1 MKKILLIVCLF
12 TNLTCFSQQ
21 LPNNLTPTDKIYG
34 LSKFWQE
41 VNYNFVYLNQIDRKT
56 WDSTYKALIP
66 QVSQSK
72 NDYEYYRLM
81 MRFCAM
87 LKDGH
92 TGVFAPGS
100 VNGLFFGKMFG
111 KYWFGLED
119 VGGKAIVNRV
129 LKSELNEI
137 PIGTEVISVNGIP
150 TRQYAKEN
158 SEPYIFSS
166 TDYVRERS
174 GIQNLLLG
182 LIGASYDVTFKKPD
196 GKVFSL
202 HLTHA
207 KTTDTAFYPSFP
219 QYPLLE
225 LKWYPG
231 KVAYLALNSF
241 GDDKIDSMFIA
252 KLPELYQAKGLIID
266 LRNNGGG
273 STGIGTS
280 ILQYLM
286 KDTLMQHSRYFTRDH
301 LPAFKAWGY
310 YVTPKDTINNAWN
323 VKSWKAF
330 HDSYFYAFDYAP
342 DTVHLNAKRLVVP
355 TAILTGNN
363 TASAAE
369 DFLISAA
376 NQSHMTRIGE
386 PTYGSTGQ
394 PYQFELV
401 GGFTARVCT
410 KKDTYPDGSPF
421 VGVGIKP
428 AMEVAPTVQDFIQH
442 KDPVLDKALSYLQGK
457 IGK

>member
-1 MKKILLIVCLF
+1 M
-12 TNLTCFSQQ
+12 
-21 LPNNLTPTDKIYG
+21 
-34 LSKFWQE
+34 
-41 VNYNFVYLNQIDRKT
+41 
-56 WDSTYKALIP
+56 
-66 QVSQSK
+66 
-72 NDYEYYRLM
+72 
-81 MRFCAM
+81 
-87 LKDGH
+87 
-92 TGVFAPGS
+92 
-100 VNGLFFGKMFG
+100 
-111 KYWFGLED
+111 
-119 VGGKAIVNRV
+119 
-129 LKSELNEI
+129 
-137 PIGTEVISVNGIP
+137 
-150 TRQYAKEN
+150 
-158 SEPYIFSS
+158 
-166 TDYVRERS
+166 
-174 GIQNLLLG
+174 
-182 LIGASYDVTFKKPD
+182 
-196 GKVFSL
+196 
-202 HLTHA
+202 
-207 KTTDTAFYPSFP
+207 
-219 QYPLLE
+219 
-225 LKWYPG
+225 
-231 KVAYLALNSF
+231 AYLALNGF

-301 LPAFKAWGY
+301 LPAFKAWGAFLK
-310 YVTPKDTINNAWN
+310 PKDTVNSPWN
-323 VKSWKAF
+323 VKAWKAF
-330 HDSYFYAFDYAP
+330 HDNYYYAFDYSP

-355 TAILTGNN
+355 TAILTSNN

-376 NQSHMTRIGE
+376 NQPHMTRIGE

-428 AMEVAPTVQDFIQH
+428 AIAVSPTVQDFIQH
-442 KDPVLDKALSYLQGK
+442 KDPVLDKALNFVHGK